1 MNDTWWVKPE
11 QLDEQQKA
19 VIDLPSDQS
28 HLILGPPGS
37 GKTNLLLLRGA
48 QLVLSGKPN
57 VLILTFT
64 RTLREFVATGGQRYP
79 FGVEKIKT
87 LNRWHFDFLRE
98 HGISP
103 ESDKDFTAERQKR
116 LAQIQQV
123 VAQRQLS
130 GQYDAIILDEG
141 QDYLPGEIDVFLK
154 LGDAVFAAADSR
166 QHIYPMEGV
175 ASTEL
180 EKRF

>member
-1 MNDTWWVKPE
+1 MNETWWVKPE
-11 QLDEQQKA
+11 QLDDRQKA
-19 VIDLPSDQS
+19 VIDLPLGES

-87 LNRWHFDFLRE
+87 LNRWHFEFLRE
-98 HGISP
+98 QGIPP
-103 ESDKDFTAERQKR
+103 EKDKDFMKERQKR

-123 VAQRQLS
+123 VAQRQIS

-141 QDYLPGEIDVFLK
+141 QDYLPGEIDVFLQ

-166 QHIYPMEGV
+166 QHIYAMEGV
-175 ASTEL
+175 AQVN
-180 EKRF
+180 